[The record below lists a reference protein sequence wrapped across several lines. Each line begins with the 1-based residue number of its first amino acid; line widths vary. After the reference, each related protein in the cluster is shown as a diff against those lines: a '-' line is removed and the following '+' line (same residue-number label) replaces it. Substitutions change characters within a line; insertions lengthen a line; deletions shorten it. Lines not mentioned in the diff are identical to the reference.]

1 MDKKTFLE
9 ILAKYRSGEVTADEQ
24 HFLDVYYRLFEK
36 DKDVLKQLTEQDR
49 AMLKNRIK
57 QRVDKQR
64 SKKIPARKTVPSW
77 YYAAAVAL
85 VIGCALWYYTPMPV
99 EKHDT
104 VAQRDSIIPGR
115 NSATLMLED
124 GKTIALS
131 DLHDGIII
139 GDSVKYE
146 DGQLISSVKEG
157 QMLTLQT
164 PRGGQY
170 QITLPDGTR
179 VWLNAASS
187 LRYPTQFGNR
197 ERRVYLEGEAYFEVT
212 EMVSP
217 DVKGIGANVPF
228 LVQSDGQ
235 TVEVLGTQ
243 FNISAYS
250 DDKITHTTL
259 VEGRVNVSLSNTNS
273 TNDDV
278 SRSLRPGQQS
288 LLHDNGLQV
297 NNVNVRQF
305 TAWKEGKFVFEEE
318 PLENILKTLARWYD
332 VEVVYQGNRSY
343 GTFTGSVGRY
353 EHISGILDKIA
364 FTQAVKFEIVGRR
377 VIVM

>member
-9 ILAKYRSGEVTADEQ
+9 ILAKYRSGKATSEEQ

-36 DKDVLKQLTEQDR
+36 DEDVLKQLTEKDR
-49 AMLKNRIK
+49 TMLKNRIK
-57 QRVDKQR
+57 QGIDKHR
-64 SKKIPARKTVPSW
+64 TKKIPARKMVPSW

-85 VIGCALWYYTPMPV
+85 VVGCALWFYMPNAV
-99 EKHDT
+99 EQYPT
-104 VAQRDSIIPGR
+104 ITQRDSIVPGG
-115 NSATLMLED
+115 NSATLTLED
-124 GKTIALS
+124 GKEIALS
-131 DLHDGIII
+131 DIHDGIVV
-139 GDSVKYE
+139 GDSIKYE
-146 DGQLISSVKEG
+146 DGQLVSSVKEG

-187 LRYPTQFGNR
+187 LRYPAQFGNK
-197 ERRVYLEGEAYFEVT
+197 ERRVYLEGEAYFDVT
-212 EMVSP
+212 KMVLP
-217 DVKGIGANVPF
+217 DVKGTGANVPF
-228 LVQSDGQ
+228 LVQSHGQ

-250 DDKITHTTL
+250 DDKATRTTL
-259 VEGRVNVSLSNTNS
+259 VEGQVNVALSNTGS

-288 LLHDNGLQV
+288 LLQNNGLQV

-332 VEVVYQGNRSY
+332 VEIVYQGDRSY

-353 EHISGILDKIA
+353 EHISGILDKIG